1 MSGFAVKKI
10 DRREFVKAGV
20 AAGLGFA
27 VRAKSQAKEPQKKPN
42 VLYVFSDQHRAASLP
57 GMPYNE
63 AEAPNIAAFGSANFS
78 MDMCLSNY
86 PLCTPYRG
94 ILMTGKYPHQ
104 SGLLAGGVKMNP
116 GEFTLT
122 KAFKAAGYHTSY
134 IGKWHLGRDSH
145 FVPPG
150 PLRFDIDD
158 YLIWSKTDRHY
169 SSYTFDPVTGQKLTP
184 PGWNAT
190 SMTDQAIALL
200 KAKPKGPDAQPWFME
215 VSWNPPHPPFDP
227 PAADQARYAGTLK
240 RRPNVKL
247 GRGPK
252 PLHSEQDFH
261 AAEQGYFGG
270 ITGVDLEFA
279 RLLKTLDEIGA
290 AHNTIVIY
298 TSDHGEMMGSQER
311 MGKRVPFDESIQVPF
326 MVRYPGVTVKG
337 GRSKALF
344 AAIDIY
350 PTVCGLA
357 GLPVPKHC
365 EGRDLSG
372 LMRGE
377 AADAAKIV
385 FLMNTHDRAN
395 NPYSGDKNTNALTNN
410 THPAE
415 KDIHDTASETDDPDE
430 EGNAER
436 KAGGKGRAP
445 QGPIFRGAR
454 TDQYTYAVNEN
465 GRWVLYDNLA
475 DPYQMKNLVDD
486 VRHKEL
492 MDGFDAQIKAW
503 MQHTGDPFSYP
514 AIG

>member
-1 MSGFAVKKI
+1 MSGFAGMKMG
-10 DRREFVKAGV
+10 RREFVKAGV
-20 AAGLGFA
+20 AAGLGSA
-27 VRAKSQAKEPQKKPN
+27 VQAKAQAKRPKKRPN

-57 GMPYNE
+57 GMPFNA
-63 AEAPNIAAFGSANFS
+63 AEAPNIDAFGNASFS
-78 MDMCLSNY
+78 MDMCVSNY

-94 ILMTGKYPHQ
+94 MLMTGKYPHQ
-104 SGLLAGGVKMNP
+104 SGLVAGGDKMNP
-116 GEFTLT
+116 DEFTLT

-134 IGKWHLGRDSH
+134 IGKWHLGRDSQ

-169 SSYTFDPVTGQKLTP
+169 SSYTFDSVTGQKLTP

-200 KAKPKGPDAQPWFME
+200 KAKPTGPDAQPWFME

-227 PAADQARYAGTLK
+227 PAADQAPYAGTLK
-240 RRPNVKL
+240 RRPNVKI

-252 PLHSEQDFH
+252 AVQSEENLH

-290 AHNTIVIY
+290 ADNTIVIY
-298 TSDHGEMMGSQER
+298 TSDHGEMMGSQGL
-311 MGKRVPFDESIQVPF
+311 MGKRVPFEESIRVPF
-326 MVRYPGVTVKG
+326 MVRYPGVTAKG

-357 GLPVPKHC
+357 GLQVPKHC
-365 EGRDLSG
+365 QGRDLSG
-372 LMRGE
+372 IMRGKT
-377 AADAAKIV
+377 ADAAKIV
-385 FLMNTHDRAN
+385 FLMNTHDTAH
-395 NPYSGDKNTNALTNN
+395 NPYDGDKNTYELTQNS
-410 THPAE
+410 HPAG
-415 KDIHDTASETDDPDE
+415 KNSHSTANQ
-430 EGNAER
+430 GNDAGEER
-436 KAGGKGRAP
+436 KAARRAGGRTGPP
-445 QGPIFRGAR
+445 QGPVFRGAR
-454 TDQYTYAVNEN
+454 TDRYTYAVNEN

-503 MQHTGDPFSYP
+503 LQLTGDPFSYP
-514 AIG
+514 AIA

>member
-1 MSGFAVKKI
+1 MSGFAGMKMG
-10 DRREFVKAGV
+10 RREFVKAGV
-20 AAGLGFA
+20 AAGLGAA
-27 VRAKSQAKEPQKKPN
+27 VRPKSQAKRPN

-57 GMPYNE
+57 GMPCNE
-63 AEAPNIAAFGSANFS
+63 AAAPNIAAFRSANFS
-78 MDMCLSNY
+78 MDMCVSNY

-94 ILMTGKYPHQ
+94 MLMTGKYPHQ
-104 SGLLAGGVKMNP
+104 SGLVAGGVKMNP
-116 GEFTLT
+116 DEFTLT

-134 IGKWHLGRDSH
+134 IGKWHLGRDSQ

-150 PLRFDIDD
+150 PLRFGIDD

-190 SMTDQAIALL
+190 AMTDQAIALL
-200 KAKPKGPDAQPWFME
+200 KAKPAGPDSQPWFME

-227 PAADQARYAGTLK
+227 PAADQAPYAGTLQ
-240 RRPNVKL
+240 RRPNVKI

-252 PLHSEQDFH
+252 PVQSDENFH
-261 AAEQGYFGG
+261 AAAQGYFGG

-290 AHNTIVIY
+290 AGDTIVIY
-298 TSDHGEMMGSQER
+298 TSDHGEMMGSQGL
-311 MGKRVPFDESIQVPF
+311 MGKRVPFEESIHVPF
-326 MVRYPGVTVKG
+326 LVRYPGVTGKG

-357 GLPVPKHC
+357 GLQVPKHC
-365 EGRDLSG
+365 QGRDLSG
-372 LMRGE
+372 IMRGE
-377 AADAAKIV
+377 AAEAAKIV
-385 FLMNTHDRAN
+385 FLMNTHDTAN
-395 NPYSGDKNTNALTNN
+395 NPYNGDKNTTYEIPN
-410 THPAE
+410 TQHTE
-415 KDIHDTASETDDPDE
+415 KNIHATANETDDAGE
-430 EGNAER
+430 EGNAEG
-436 KAGGKGRAP
+436 KAGGKTGPP

-475 DPYQMKNLVDD
+475 DPYQLKNLVEDA
-486 VRHKEL
+486 RHKER

-514 AIG
+514 AIA